1 MKFNFEKKLKKKFLF
16 TERNN
21 LLKSLYFFVHR
32 FYNRKS
38 SVNKSF
44 TRYGLDLLLKHFFR
58 DRKEGVYIDVGCFHP
73 KLANN
78 TYLLYKKGW
87 KGINIDIDSHTI
99 ELFNYLRPRD
109 FNRQIAVSDK
119 SGEVD
124 LYFYHDRSAIN
135 TLSKEMHESR
145 AGKAP
150 AIKKIKSETLNFII
164 ENSPFKDNKIN
175 FLSIDVEGYE
185 MNVLKGFDINKYRPD
200 LIILEY
206 IERTFK
212 EKDQEFY
219 NNKIQNLI
227 NSEIYKFMSLN
238 NYSLINWVGFDLVF
252 VSNDI
257 RN

>member
-1 MKFNFEKKLKKKFLF
+1 MKNIEEYLKKKFLF
-16 TERNN
+16 TEKNN

-32 FYNRKS
+32 FYNRKN

-109 FNRQIAVSDK
+109 FNKQIAVSDK

-135 TLSKEMHESR
+135 TLSKEMYDSR
-145 AGKAP
+145 AGKAS
-150 AIKKIKSETLNFII
+150 AIKKIKSETLNFVI

-206 IERTFK
+206 IERTLK

-238 NYSLINWVGFDLVF
+238 NYSFINWVGFDLVF

>member
-1 MKFNFEKKLKKKFLF
+1 MKNIEEYLKKKFLF
-16 TERNN
+16 TEKNN

-32 FYNRKS
+32 FYNRKN

-109 FNRQIAVSDK
+109 FNKQIAVSDK

-135 TLSKEMHESR
+135 TLSKEMYESR
-145 AGKAP
+145 AGKAST
-150 AIKKIKSETLNFII
+150 IKKIKSETLNFII
-164 ENSPFKDNKIN
+164 ENSPFKDSKIE
-175 FLSIDVEGYE
+175 FLTIDVEGYE
-185 MNVLKGFDINKYRPD
+185 MSVLRGFNINKYRPK
-200 LIILEY
+200 IIVLEF
-206 IERTFK
+206 IDTTLK
-212 EKDQEFY
+212 KQEFY
-219 NNKIQNLI
+219 NQNIQNII
-227 NSEIYKFMSLN
+227 NSEIYKYMLQN
-238 NYSLINWVGFDLVF
+238 NYLFVNWIGSDLVF
-252 VSNDI
+252 ISKESRD
-257 RN
+257 

>member
-1 MKFNFEKKLKKKFLF
+1 MKNIEKSLKQKFLF
-16 TERNN
+16 TEKNN
-21 LLKSLYFFVHR
+21 FLKSLYFFVHR
-32 FYNRKS
+32 FYNRKN

-44 TRYGLDLLLKHFFR
+44 TRYGLDLLLKHLFR
-58 DRKEGVYIDVGCFHP
+58 DKKEGIYIDIGCFHP

-87 KGINIDIDSHTI
+87 KGINIDIDPHTI
-99 ELFNYLRPRD
+99 ELFNYLRPGD
-109 FNRQIAVSDK
+109 FNKQIAVSDK

-124 LYFYHDRSAIN
+124 LYFYHSRSAIN
-135 TLSKEMHESR
+135 TLSKEMYESR
-145 AGKAP
+145 AGKAS

-206 IERTFK
+206 IERTLK

-252 VSNDI
+252 VLNDI

>member
-1 MKFNFEKKLKKKFLF
+1 MKNIEEYLKKKFLF
-16 TERNN
+16 TEKNN

-32 FYNRKS
+32 FYNRKN

-109 FNRQIAVSDK
+109 FNKQIAVSDK

-135 TLSKEMHESR
+135 TLSKEMYESR
-145 AGKAP
+145 TGKAS
-150 AIKKIKSETLNFII
+150 AIKKIKSETLNFVI

-206 IERTFK
+206 IERTLK

>member
-1 MKFNFEKKLKKKFLF
+1 MKNIEEYLKKKFLF
-16 TERNN
+16 TEKNN
-21 LLKSLYFFVHR
+21 LLKSLYFFIHR
-32 FYNRKS
+32 FYNRKN
-38 SVNKSF
+38 SVNQSF

-58 DRKEGVYIDVGCFHP
+58 DKKKGIYIDVGCFHP

-87 KGINIDIDSHTI
+87 RGINIDVDSYTI
-99 ELFNYLRPRD
+99 EIFNYLRPRD
-109 FNRQIAVSDK
+109 YNKQIAVSDK
-119 SGEVD
+119 SEVVD

-145 AGKAP
+145 AGKVST
-150 AIKKIKSETLNFII
+150 IKKIKSETLNFII

-175 FLSIDVEGYE
+175 FLGIDVEGYE

-206 IERTFK
+206 IERTLK

>member
-1 MKFNFEKKLKKKFLF
+1 MKNIEKYLKKKFLF
-16 TERNN
+16 TEKNN

-32 FYNRKS
+32 FYNRKN

-58 DRKEGVYIDVGCFHP
+58 DRKKGIYIDVGCFHP

-87 KGINIDIDSHTI
+87 RGINIDVDPHTI
-99 ELFNYLRPRD
+99 EIFNYLRPRD
-109 FNRQIAVSDK
+109 YNKQIAVSDK
-119 SGEVD
+119 SNEVD

-145 AGKAP
+145 AGKVST
-150 AIKKIKSETLNFII
+150 IKKIKSETLNFII

-206 IERTFK
+206 IERTLK